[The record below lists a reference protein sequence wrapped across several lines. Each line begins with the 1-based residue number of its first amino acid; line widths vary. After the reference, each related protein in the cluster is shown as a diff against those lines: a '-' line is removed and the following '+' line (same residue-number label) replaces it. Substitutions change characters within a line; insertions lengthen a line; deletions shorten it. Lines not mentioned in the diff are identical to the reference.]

1 MVPLGLNA
9 AGAVRVGQAVGRR
22 DRDGVRR
29 AGWTALALGAGFTA
43 SAAVLFLVAGRT
55 LIAAFS
61 QDAAVLAIGPPL
73 LAVAG
78 LCLIFDGTQGISTG
92 ILRGLGD
99 TRTPMLANLAG
110 HWLVGLPLGYTA
122 CFVWGWGVRGLWLG
136 LAAGLTVVGA
146 ALLFTWR
153 RRAAATLPAP
163 EEFPRA
169 G

>member
-1 MVPLGLNA
+1 VFLM
-9 AGAVRVGQAVGRR
+9 AGE
-22 DRDGVRR
+22 
-29 AGWTALALGAGFTA
+29 
-43 SAAVLFLVAGRT
+43 T

-78 LCLIFDGTQGISTG
+78 VCLIFDGTQGISTG

-99 TRTPMLANLAG
+99 TRTPMMANLLG

-122 CFVWGWGVRGLWLG
+122 CFVWGWGVRGLWMG
-136 LAAGLTVVGA
+136 LAAGLTAVGA

-153 RRAAATLPAP
+153 RRAAAALPVAQ
-163 EEFPRA
+163 EFPRA